1 MMKLMLL
8 AFASLHFANKMDKGL
23 YLQWSP
29 RCIGLRFWNWG
40 LGGIADGV
48 GGTPTQEATASCIG
62 DGVRRVF
69 TIVLE
74 ASKMGAPTRG
84 L

>member
-40 LGGIADGV
+40 LGGIADGEAAD
-48 GGTPTQEATASCIG
+48 GEATASRIG